1 MFTYMSQFS
10 HSQTDGD
17 THHPQQTWPAKGDL
31 RLIAEHLDASGP
43 PALSEDLTHDGASSE
58 TLMASTSPAPDSQS
72 SDQPPPSLPPPPLP
86 SPIRPPRPPR
96 PIKAYCI
103 PAYDQ
108 DGFGCVVN
116 VTDAAAGESVL
127 FRLQFQGDDKT
138 TIVNL
143 GPGQT
148 MGGHLWIFTS
158 RQLTDTPRFTGTVE
172 YVGRSE
178 QAWSFSYRDPTA
190 RFISTERVR
199 GVRIPVVC
207 NFLCRGHIEVR
218 LGEDDVQLFQ
228 AIKMYY

>member
-1 MFTYMSQFS
+1 MVKVANAT
-10 HSQTDGD
+10 
-17 THHPQQTWPAKGDL
+17 
-31 RLIAEHLDASGP
+31 
-43 PALSEDLTHDGASSE
+43 
-58 TLMASTSPAPDSQS
+58 
-72 SDQPPPSLPPPPLP
+72 
-86 SPIRPPRPPR
+86 
-96 PIKAYCI
+96 
-103 PAYDQ
+103 
-108 DGFGCVVN
+108 
-116 VTDAAAGESVL
+116 AGERVR
-127 FRLQFQGDDKT
+127 FRLQYRGDDLT
-138 TIVNL
+138 TVVNL